1 MPEFLYRT
9 QPTRLG
15 MLTAG
20 PTAAESAAV
29 AAHRAYLDRMAAAGV
44 VLFFGRTLTTDAA
57 TFGIVV
63 FRAESPE
70 AARRIMADDPAVAA
84 GVMRGEVFPFRIGA
98 PVRGCRP
105 RPDGTMVARAA

>member
-1 MPEFLYRT
+1 
-9 QPTRLG
+9 
-15 MLTAG
+15 
-20 PTAAESAAV
+20 
-29 AAHRAYLDRMAAAGV
+29 MAAAGV

-84 GVMRGEVFPFRIGA
+84 GVMRDEVFPFRIGGA
-98 PVRGCRP
+98 GRGCRP
-105 RPDGTMVARAA
+105 RPDGAAATRAA

>member
-1 MPEFLYRT
+1 MPEFLYRI
-9 QPTRLG
+9 QPTRLA
-15 MLTAG
+15 MLTDG
-20 PTAAESAAV
+20 PTAAEGAAV

-70 AARRIMADDPAVAA
+70 AAGRIMADDPAVRAARLGLLASVSELAA
-84 GVMRGEVFPFRIGA
+84 GLIDWSALDV
-98 PVRGCRP
+98 
-105 RPDGTMVARAA
+105 